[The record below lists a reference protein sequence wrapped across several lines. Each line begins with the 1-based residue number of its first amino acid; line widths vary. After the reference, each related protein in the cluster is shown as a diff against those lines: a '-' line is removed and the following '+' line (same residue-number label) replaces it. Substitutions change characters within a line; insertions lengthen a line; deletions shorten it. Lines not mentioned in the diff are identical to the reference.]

1 MALSYKINFIWSE
14 LFEMLL
20 YFCVTFTSR
29 TTSFLPVETVII
41 AIILLAVAFV
51 LLGVKVLFV
60 KGGKFP
66 SGHVH
71 DNKALTSRGIHCA
84 HSQKEDSRQSRQQS

>member
-1 MALSYKINFIWSE
+1 MKLLLLS
-14 LFEMLL
+14 
-20 YFCVTFTSR
+20 
-29 TTSFLPVETVII
+29 
-41 AIILLAVAFV
+41 ILIVAVAFV

-71 DNKALTSRGIHCA
+71 DIPALRQRGITCA
-84 HSQKEDSRQSRQQS
+84 SSQADNKSK

>member
-1 MALSYKINFIWSE
+1 MKIVLLAIALVALS
-14 LFEMLL
+14 
-20 YFCVTFTSR
+20 V
-29 TTSFLPVETVII
+29 
-41 AIILLAVAFV
+41 V

-71 DNKALTSRGIHCA
+71 DLPQLQKNRKAKH
-84 HSQKEDSRQSRQQS
+84 KP

>member
-1 MALSYKINFIWSE
+1 MK
-14 LFEMLL
+14 
-20 YFCVTFTSR
+20 
-29 TTSFLPVETVII
+29 TVIL
-41 AIILLAVAFV
+41 AISLVLISVV

-71 DNKALTSRGIHCA
+71 DIDSLRRKGIGCA
-84 HSQKEDSRQSRQQS
+84 SGHSADKPS

>member
-1 MALSYKINFIWSE
+1 M
-14 LFEMLL
+14 
-20 YFCVTFTSR
+20 
-29 TTSFLPVETVII
+29 ETVILSI
-41 AIILLAVAFV
+41 CLVAVAFV

-71 DNKALTSRGIHCA
+71 SSPALRRKGIDCEA
-84 HSQKEDSRQSRQQS
+84 HHPVPVKNNIHLTK

>member
-1 MALSYKINFIWSE
+1 MK
-14 LFEMLL
+14 
-20 YFCVTFTSR
+20 
-29 TTSFLPVETVII
+29 TVILSL
-41 AIILLAVAFV
+41 ILIAVAFV

-71 DNKALTSRGIHCA
+71 NNPGLRKRGITCA
-84 HSQKEDSRQSRQQS
+84 SSDSGATVQKSK

>member
-1 MALSYKINFIWSE
+1 MK
-14 LFEMLL
+14 
-20 YFCVTFTSR
+20 
-29 TTSFLPVETVII
+29 
-41 AIILLAVAFV
+41 IILTAVIAALLLGLCIV

-71 DNKALTSRGIHCA
+71 DNPALRQRGLSCHRGDDR
-84 HSQKEDSRQSRQQS
+84 STRDLPKR